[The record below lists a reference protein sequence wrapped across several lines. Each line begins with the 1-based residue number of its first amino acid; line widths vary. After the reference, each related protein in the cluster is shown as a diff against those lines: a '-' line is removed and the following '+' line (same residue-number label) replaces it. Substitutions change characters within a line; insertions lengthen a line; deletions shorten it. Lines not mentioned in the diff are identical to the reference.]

1 MKKSER
7 YIQYGVTAGAWFI
20 IGLFVF
26 LFFFICHEGLPVG
39 EATDWLTFLFS
50 QTWNPL
56 GNPPELGI
64 FPMICGSLYVS
75 LLAVLLAV
83 PVGTGC
89 ALFLSFFV
97 SDRIRDILLA
107 FIDMLAGVPSVIF
120 GFIGLTVVVNRIG
133 RIFELASGESILAA
147 AIVLAVMLLP

>member
-7 YIQYGVTAGAWFI
+7 FIQYGVTAGAWFV

-39 EATDWLTFLFS
+39 EETDWLTFLFS
-50 QTWNPL
+50 QNWNPL

-83 PVGTGC
+83 PVYLC
-89 ALFLSFFV
+89 RV
-97 SDRIRDILLA
+97 HR
-107 FIDMLAGVPSVIF
+107 
-120 GFIGLTVVVNRIG
+120 
-133 RIFELASGESILAA
+133 
-147 AIVLAVMLLP
+147 

>member
-7 YIQYGVTAGAWFI
+7 FIQYGVTAGAWFV

-39 EATDWLTFLFS
+39 EETDWLTFLFS
-50 QTWNPL
+50 QNWNPL

-83 PVGTGC
+83 PVGAMC
-89 ALFLSFFV
+89 SVSFFFCICPYT
-97 SDRIRDILLA
+97 RHTL
-107 FIDMLAGVPSVIF
+107 
-120 GFIGLTVVVNRIG
+120 GFY
-133 RIFELASGESILAA
+133 
-147 AIVLAVMLLP
+147 